1 MSQSEYQSVTIGHGK
16 GKGAASKASNPSPST
31 ASNKPAHVSALSAF
45 IARGRK
51 ARGLLAHGTVVDIV
65 THDGSE
71 VVASLPFA
79 LFAALSSSPNIV
91 SQVSDTPRI
100 TLPTYILPVSIKDLI
115 SRITPFSDPSFD
127 INPMS
132 STGDFF
138 KDLHIASAAQFLGLT
153 LYTQPMFNTHFR
165 ALKSHTPSPS
175 AITAIS
181 AVRTP
186 IGNNLFAT
194 ITHDLATLYWD
205 NALPDPAAFD
215 AYCEVN
221 TRVRDAVDALCAK
234 WESDER
240 ALAAREERR
249 VRVAKQ
255 QAKQQAMFAAKDKA
269 DAELGHVVRGKMRVG
284 GSKFTAAEARY
295 VWATFGKRVPV

>member
-16 GKGAASKASNPSPST
+16 GKGAASKPSNPSPST
-31 ASNKPAHVSALSAF
+31 ASNKPVHVSALSAF
-45 IARGRK
+45 IACGRK
-51 ARGLLAHGTVVDIV
+51 ARGLLAHGAAVDIF

-71 VVASLPFA
+71 TVASLPLA
-79 LFAALSSSPNIV
+79 LFTALSSSPNIV
-91 SQVSDTPRI
+91 SQVSGTPRI

-115 SRITPFSDPSFD
+115 SRITPFSDPSFN
-127 INPMS
+127 ISPMS
-132 STGDFF
+132 STGDLF
-138 KDLHIASAAQFLGLT
+138 KDLHIASAAHFLGLT

-165 ALKSHTPSPS
+165 ALKSRTPSPS

-186 IGNNLFAT
+186 VGNNLFAT

-205 NALPDPAAFD
+205 NALPDLAAFD

-240 ALAAREERR
+240 R
-249 VRVAKQ
+249 VRVVKE

-269 DAELGHVVRGKMRVG
+269 DAELGQVVREKMRVG

-295 VWATFGKRVPV
+295 VWATFGRRVPV

>member
-16 GKGAASKASNPSPST
+16 GKGAASKPSNPSPST
-31 ASNKPAHVSALSAF
+31 ASNKPVHVSALSAF
-45 IARGRK
+45 IACGRK
-51 ARGLLAHGTVVDIV
+51 ARGLLAHGAAVDIF

-71 VVASLPFA
+71 TVASLPLA
-79 LFAALSSSPNIV
+79 LFTALSSSPNIV
-91 SQVSDTPRI
+91 SQVSGTPRI

-115 SRITPFSDPSFD
+115 SRITPFSDPSFN
-127 INPMS
+127 ISPMS
-132 STGDFF
+132 STGNLF
-138 KDLHIASAAQFLGLT
+138 KDLHIASAAHFLGLT

-165 ALKSHTPSPS
+165 ALKSRTPSPS
-175 AITAIS
+175 AISAIS

-186 IGNNLFAT
+186 VGNNLFAT

-240 ALAAREERR
+240 R
-249 VRVAKQ
+249 VRVVKQ

-269 DAELGHVVRGKMRVG
+269 DAELGHVVREKMRVG
-284 GSKFTAAEARY
+284 SSKFTAAEARY

>member
-1 MSQSEYQSVTIGHGK
+1 MSQPEYQSVTIGHGK
-16 GKGAASKASNPSPST
+16 GKGAASKPFNPSPST
-31 ASNKPAHVSALSAF
+31 ASNKPVHVSALSAF

-51 ARGLLAHGTVVDIV
+51 ARGLLAHGAAVDIL
-65 THDGSE
+65 THDGSKT
-71 VVASLPFA
+71 VASLPLA
-79 LFAALSSSPNIV
+79 LFTALSSSPNIV
-91 SQVSDTPRI
+91 SQVSGTPRI

-115 SRITPFSDPSFD
+115 SRITPFSDPSFN
-127 INPMS
+127 ISPMS
-132 STGDFF
+132 STGNLF
-138 KDLHIASAAQFLGLT
+138 KDLHIASAAHFLGLT

-165 ALKSHTPSPS
+165 ALKSRTPSPS

-186 IGNNLFAT
+186 VGNNLFAT

-240 ALAAREERR
+240 R
-249 VRVAKQ
+249 VRVVKQ

-269 DAELGHVVRGKMRVG
+269 DAELGHVVREKMRVG

-295 VWATFGKRVPV
+295 VWATFGKRVLV

>member
-16 GKGAASKASNPSPST
+16 GKGAASKPSNPSPST
-31 ASNKPAHVSALSAF
+31 ASNKPVHVSALSAF
-45 IARGRK
+45 IACGRK
-51 ARGLLAHGTVVDIV
+51 ARGLLAHGAAVDIF

-71 VVASLPFA
+71 TVASLPLA
-79 LFAALSSSPNIV
+79 LFTALSSSPNIV
-91 SQVSDTPRI
+91 SQVSGTPRI

-115 SRITPFSDPSFD
+115 SRITPFSDPSFN
-127 INPMS
+127 ISPMS
-132 STGDFF
+132 STGNLF
-138 KDLHIASAAQFLGLT
+138 KDLHIASAAHFLGLT

-165 ALKSHTPSPS
+165 ALKSRTPSPS
-175 AITAIS
+175 AISAIS

-186 IGNNLFAT
+186 VGNNLFAT

-240 ALAAREERR
+240 R
-249 VRVAKQ
+249 VHVVKQ

-269 DAELGHVVRGKMRVG
+269 DAELGHVVREKMRVG